1 MKNSIDKY
9 AAKIVDNDYKNSK
22 NKNPFTQA
30 AGNLRDQLQYSYN
43 PTTGK
48 MDNSDGDTVPMMEAV
63 KMNEALDKNF
73 EGQKLDD
80 YVAKLKHFGNIHSS
94 KKVPGYPKI
103 SDQPILKNNINNKK
117 FNETPKQTWNRLDE
131 AEKERQ
137 QKRRKQ
143 HYLKTWGIED
153 GPHNPDLKKIIRNS
167 VYAAD
172 AEKKNNPTVNRYKE
186 FKEKQKQKIEDK
198 KFKENFEKEYGEKAM
213 GQHIRAKVYKNRK
226 LGKADYEDLSSSDMI
241 VGEHLKEKAKKK
253 LEAIKSSEIL
263 RKPETDA
270 IAVIENIRN
279 EAPAPMPTLQEWL
292 NERAPTTKDPLG
304 ITGLDGV
311 KEFRNNV
318 SLTDLRFPKRAKG
331 LGPLLGED
339 D

>member
-9 AAKIVDNDYKNSK
+9 ATKIVDNDYKNSK

-30 AGNLRDQLQYSYN
+30 AGNLRDQLKYSYN
-43 PTTGK
+43 STTGK
-48 MDNSDGDTVPMMEAV
+48 MDNADGGEASMMEAV

-73 EGQKLDD
+73 QDQKMDD
-80 YVAKLKHFGNIHSS
+80 YVKKLKHFGNIHSQE
-94 KKVPGYPKI
+94 KVPGYPKE
-103 SDQPILKNNINNKK
+103 
-117 FNETPKQTWNRLDE
+117 FNETPKQTWNRLH
-131 AEKERQ
+131 ASEKERQ
-137 QKRRKQ
+137 QNYRRKKY
-143 HYLKTWGIED
+143 YLKTWGIED

-186 FKEKQKQKIEDK
+186 FKEQQKQKLEDK
-198 KFKENFEKEYGEKAM
+198 KFKENFEKEYGDKAM

-226 LGKADYEDLSSSDMI
+226 LGKADYEGLPSSDII
-241 VGEHLKEKAKKK
+241 VGEHFKEKAKKK

-304 ITGLDGV
+304 ITGLDEV
-311 KEFRNNV
+311 KKFRNNV